1 MLIVYSTGDFKI
13 DNLDFMQKIKRD
25 LGNNFVQVANHQ
37 NLAITSKMGKILQ
50 FIENTLPISLTITN
64 NSPRY
69 LVYTD
74 NKALITLLKYMNQL

>member
-1 MLIVYSTGDFKI
+1 MLIVYSTGNFKI
-13 DNLDFMQKIKRD
+13 DSLDFMQKIKRD
-25 LGNNFVQVANHQ
+25 LGSNFLQAANHQ